1 MKNLLDQTL
10 TACAH
15 CIRSSAAQRT
25 FEQCFPRLTIKT
37 SVGAG
42 REEGEKVA
50 LEAPVCVVSIISAST
65 DQNDRTRIP
74 FLGGHS
80 KNSLQHQQRPPL
92 VVLTYHQTGFPDSD
106 NDLALIL
113 PILIFSI
120 QINSAL
126 DECLSILLKFLHRI
140 RASSV
145 SPPSLQNCNASMY
158 YPTYHRQRLL
168 AGLTGDS
175 QLPQMQVAV
184 VGFVK
189 AIIESLHETK
199 HFRIITLPA
208 CL

>member
-10 TACAH
+10 TAYTH

-25 FEQCFPRLTIKT
+25 FEQCFPRLTIKN

-42 REEGEKVA
+42 WEEGEKVT

-80 KNSLQHQQRPPL
+80 KKPHQHQQRPLWLSWHIIKP
-92 VVLTYHQTGFPDSD
+92 VFQTQITTLRSSS
-106 NDLALIL
+106 
-113 PILIFSI
+113 PIHIASI

-126 DECLSILLKFLHRI
+126 DECLSILLKFLHCI

-145 SPPSLQNCNASMY
+145 SPPPTLSLQKM
-158 YPTYHRQRLL
+158 
-168 AGLTGDS
+168 
-175 QLPQMQVAV
+175 
-184 VGFVK
+184 
-189 AIIESLHETK
+189 
-199 HFRIITLPA
+199 
-208 CL
+208 